1 VLGVDANKTVLCK
14 SWTGALL
21 FSHRF
26 VTQIR
31 MCPLLI
37 MLLLILKFILV
48 PLFMEYSML
57 RATDKLASI

>member
-1 VLGVDANKTVLCK
+1 
-14 SWTGALL
+14 L